1 MTEVDI
7 NEILKDHVTLD
18 IECIDLN
25 DLERVVVRPAGGVSL
40 LGVCYRKEI

>member
-1 MTEVDI
+1 
-7 NEILKDHVTLD
+7 LLD